1 MKVYFVRHG
10 ESETNAGQIFLG
22 TVSKLTEKGIEQANN
37 VAKRFSDVSIDLI
50 VSSTLKRAEATAEII
65 HREIKMPIEYSDFFV
80 ERRRPTVQI
89 GKAKDNHEVLRAER
103 AILDNFAK
111 PGFRF
116 SDEENFDDIKK
127 RACEA
132 LKYLASKKV
141 ENILVVTHGFFMR
154 IVMAYVAFGEKLTGR
169 ECEQFLRKFHMENT
183 GITVLGY
190 DEKDTKSTW
199 WLWVWN
205 DHA

>member
-22 TVSKLTEKGIEQANN
+22 TVSKLTEMG
-37 VAKRFSDVSIDLI
+37 
-50 VSSTLKRAEATAEII
+50 
-65 HREIKMPIEYSDFFV
+65 IEYSDFFV

-89 GKAKDNHEVLRAER
+89 GKAKDNHEVVRAER

-154 IVMAYVAFGEKLTGR
+154 IVMAYV
-169 ECEQFLRKFHMENT
+169 
-183 GITVLGY
+183 
-190 DEKDTKSTW
+190 
-199 WLWVWN
+199 
-205 DHA
+205 